1 MTNAGNNDF
10 SSRSILA
17 NLDWLAASIYLA
29 LIVIGIVN
37 IYSSEYSEGQ
47 QMIINFSMSHGHQLM
62 WLGISIVLA
71 FMAMLLDSRIYH
83 TISYLVYGFGIALLL
98 VTLVIGKTVAGAKGW
113 IQIGGFQFQSAEVV
127 KLATVMALAKY
138 LSTHGVDIRNVKQRW
153 IAFGIVLLPCALVLA
168 QNDTGSA
175 MVFFSLV
182 FVLFRQGLSPWYI
195 IMPVWLGIL
204 SLAVLIVGIYPV
216 LITLGILTLLAYYF
230 VRRQPKIILVVIG
243 AAILSAGLVFS
254 VDFGVNHVLQDYQ
267 RERIDVLIGK
277 EVDPKGA
284 GYNVHQSLIAIG
296 SGGLYGKGFLGGTQ
310 TKYNFVPEQSTDFIF
325 CTIGEE
331 YGFAGSALLILL
343 YLTLMYRIV
352 KMAERQKFMYNRCY
366 AYGVLSILFF
376 HFTINLSMTMGLFPV
391 VGIPLPFV
399 SYGGSSLMA
408 FTLLLFILLK
418 LDAANRE
425 Y

>member
-1 MTNAGNNDF
+1 MINAGNNDF

-17 NLDWLAASIYLA
+17 NMDWLAATVYLLLV
-29 LIVIGIVN
+29 LIGVVN
-37 IYSSEYSEGQ
+37 IFSSEYSEGQ
-47 QMIINFSMSHGHQLM
+47 GIMIDFARSHGKQIIWM
-62 WLGISIVLA
+62 GVSIVLG
-71 FMAMLLDSRIYH
+71 FMAMLMDSRIYH
-83 TISYLVYGFGIALLL
+83 TVSYLVYGLAVGLLI
-98 VTLVIGKTVAGAKGW
+98 VTLAIGKEVAGAKGW
-113 IQIGGFQFQSAEVV
+113 LVIGGFQFQTAELA
-127 KLATVMALAKY
+127 KLATAMALAKF
-138 LSTHGVDIRNVKQRW
+138 LSTHGVDIRDVKQRW
-153 IAFGIVLLPCALVLA
+153 IAFGIVLFPCALVLA

-182 FVLFRQGLSPWYI
+182 FVLYRQGLSPWYI

-204 SLAVLIVGIYPV
+204 SLAVLIVGITPV
-216 LITLGILTLLAYYF
+216 LVTLGILTLIAYYF
-230 VRRQPKIILVVIG
+230 VRRQPKVILVVLG
-243 AAILSAGLVFS
+243 AAVLSAGIVFS
-254 VDFGVNHVLQDYQ
+254 VDFGVNNILKEYQ

-277 EVDPKGA
+277 EMDRKGA

-296 SGGLYGKGFLGGTQ
+296 SGGLYGKGFLDGTQ

-331 YGFAGSALLILL
+331 YGFAGSAVLIIL

-352 KMAERQKFMYNRCY
+352 RMAERQKFMYNRCY
-366 AYGVLSILFF
+366 AYGVLSIIFF
-376 HFTINLSMTMGLFPV
+376 HFTINLAMTMGLFPV

-399 SYGGSSLMA
+399 SYGGSSLMI
-408 FTLLLFILLK
+408 FSLLLFILLK

>member
-1 MTNAGNNDF
+1 MINASNNNI

-17 NLDWLAASIYLA
+17 NMDWLAAGIYLA
-29 LIVIGIVN
+29 LLLVGLVN
-37 IYSSEYSEGQ
+37 IYSSEYNEGQ
-47 QMIINFSMSHGHQLM
+47 NQLINFSMNYGKQLI
-62 WLGISIVLA
+62 WIGVSIVLG

-83 TISYLVYGFGIALLL
+83 TISYLVYAFGIGLLV

-127 KLATVMALAKY
+127 KLATAMALAKY
-138 LSTHGVDIRNVKQRW
+138 LSTHGVDIRNAKQRW
-153 IAFGIVLLPCALVLA
+153 IAFGIVLFPCALVLA

-204 SLAVLIVGIYPV
+204 SLAVLIVGINPV

-230 VRRQPKIILVVIG
+230 VRKQPKIILVLIG
-243 AAILSAGLVFS
+243 AAVLSAGIVFS
-254 VDFGVNHVLQDYQ
+254 VDFGVNHILKEYQ

-296 SGGLYGKGFLGGTQ
+296 SGGAVGKGFLKGTQ

-331 YGFAGSALLILL
+331 YGFAGSATLIFL

-352 KMAERQKFMYNRCY
+352 VMAERQKFMYNRCY
-366 AYGVLSILFF
+366 AYGVLSIIFF

>member
-1 MTNAGNNDF
+1 
-10 SSRSILA
+10 
-17 NLDWLAASIYLA
+17 
-29 LIVIGIVN
+29 
-37 IYSSEYSEGQ
+37 
-47 QMIINFSMSHGHQLM
+47 
-62 WLGISIVLA
+62 
-71 FMAMLLDSRIYH
+71 
-83 TISYLVYGFGIALLL
+83 
-98 VTLVIGKTVAGAKGW
+98 
-113 IQIGGFQFQSAEVV
+113 
-127 KLATVMALAKY
+127 
-138 LSTHGVDIRNVKQRW
+138 
-153 IAFGIVLLPCALVLA
+153 VLA

-204 SLAVLIVGIYPV
+204 SLAVLIVGINPV

-230 VRRQPKIILVVIG
+230 VRKQPKIILVLIG
-243 AAILSAGLVFS
+243 AAVLSAGIVFS
-254 VDFGVNHVLQDYQ
+254 VDFGVNHILKEYQ

-296 SGGLYGKGFLGGTQ
+296 SGGAVGKGFLKGTQ

-331 YGFAGSALLILL
+331 YGFAGSATLIFL

-352 KMAERQKFMYNRCY
+352 VMAERQKFMYNRCY
-366 AYGVLSILFF
+366 AYGVLSIIFF